1 MKGGKEVKKK
11 LIVLQD
17 EISDC
22 GACSLLS
29 IIRYYGGNANLE
41 NIRSQSLTTHYG
53 VTALNLIECAKK
65 YGFDAIGKKIL
76 ELKDLHLPSIA
87 HFNINNSLSHFVVI
101 YKIDEEKVTIMDP
114 AKGKRVISM
123 LEFNELFTG
132 NIIELYP
139 KNISVE
145 HVCDNRL
152 MKYII
157 NVHFEQKK
165 KVLILLLMIIFIII
179 LTILNSVYI
188 NLMLYTDKKIF
199 LFIAFFLIVLFRG
212 VLDNRVNILKSKLS
226 IGVSKRLQP
235 NFFEHILLLPLN
247 YIHLK
252 DSGEIIKRMDE
263 FEEIKNITFEFII
276 TFIINVLLILILLIL
291 IFVQYLQFLFL
302 TLSIITI
309 YLLYV
314 TFSCRNIKE
323 MVDDLLS
330 SSTNYH
336 SVIVD
341 NISGLTSINHA
352 CAQEYV
358 LNKVKENLD
367 IYLKKNHK
375 YEKYIH
381 KTTMIKSIIYG
392 LFELIC
398 NTILILEYFK
408 GNITLEKIILINN
421 LIVLVLSSLEAIANL
436 IPNIIYYKGIITRV
450 NEFYDLKEDNLE
462 GEEFHN
468 GLIEFKNVSFS
479 YNKLKNIIE
488 DLNFK
493 INVGE
498 KVIIKGTSGKGK
510 STICKLINKEYD
522 NYIGAIYI
530 GNKNIKNISTRQLR
544 ENLSYSCQTEKIF
557 TGTIRENIL
566 MGKQVDDNE
575 FNEIIKICELDRIVK
590 NRPFKYDTF
599 LYGGGEELSGGE
611 RQLIILARTLIRN
624 KKIIILDETLSEVND
639 MLEDRILN
647 KIFTHY
653 KENTIIYISH
663 KNKKRYFK
671 RVINV

>member
-11 LIVLQD
+11 LIVIQE

-41 NIRSQSLTTHYG
+41 NIRSLSLTTHYG

-65 YGFDAIGKKIL
+65 YGFDAIGKKVL
-76 ELKDLHLPSIA
+76 DLKNINLPFIA
-87 HFNINNSLSHFVVI
+87 HFNINNSLSHFIVV
-101 YKIDEEKVTIMDP
+101 YKIEEEKITIMDP
-114 AKGKRVISM
+114 AKGKRVLSM
-123 LEFNELFTG
+123 LEFTELFTG

-145 HVCDNRL
+145 HSCDNRL

-157 NVHFEQKK
+157 NVHLEHKK
-165 KVLILLLMIIFIII
+165 AIIILLIMIVFIII
-179 LTILNSVYI
+179 LTILNSLYI
-188 NLMLYTDKKIF
+188 NLMLNTNKKIL
-199 LFIAFFLIVLFRG
+199 LFVAFIIIVLFRG
-212 VLDNRVNILKSKLS
+212 VLDNRVNISKSRLGISVSQKL
-226 IGVSKRLQP
+226 LP
-235 NFFEHILLLPLN
+235 NFFEHILFLPLN

-276 TFIINVLLILILLIL
+276 TFIINVLLILMLLGIL
-291 IFVQYLQFLFL
+291 FFFHTHFLFL
-302 TLSIITI
+302 TLSFVAI

-323 MVDDLLS
+323 RVDNLLS
-330 SSTNYH
+330 SSTEYH
-336 SVIVD
+336 SIIVD

-352 CAQEYV
+352 HAQEYAI
-358 LNKVKENLD
+358 NKVKESLD
-367 IYLKKNHK
+367 IYLKNNHK
-375 YEKYIH
+375 YEKYIYR
-381 KTTMIKSIIYG
+381 TTMIKGLIFG
-392 LFELIC
+392 LFELMC
-398 NTILILEYFK
+398 NTILLFNFFE
-408 GNITLEKIILINN
+408 NNVTLETIILINN
-421 LIVLVLSSLEAIANL
+421 LIVLVLSSVEAIANL
-436 IPNIIYYKGIITRV
+436 IPNIIYYKSIITRV
-450 NEFYDLKEDNLE
+450 NEFYDLKEDNFE
-462 GEEFHN
+462 GKNFQN
-468 GLIEFKNVSFS
+468 GTIEFQDVTFS
-479 YNKLKNIIE
+479 YNKIKNIVE
-488 DLNFK
+488 NLNFK
-493 INVGE
+493 IDVGE

-522 NYIGAIYI
+522 NYNGKIYI
-530 GNKNIKNISTRQLR
+530 GRENLKEISTKELR

-557 TGTIRENIL
+557 TGTIRDNIL
-566 MGKQVDDNE
+566 MGRNVSEAE
-575 FNEIIKICELDRIVK
+575 FNTIIKICELDRIVK

-611 RQLIILARTLIRN
+611 RQLIILARTLILN

-647 KIFTHY
+647 KIFNHY

-663 KNKKRYFK
+663 KNKKKYFK

>member
-11 LIVLQD
+11 LIVIQE

-41 NIRSQSLTTHYG
+41 NIRSLSLTTHYG

-65 YGFDAIGKKIL
+65 YGFDAVGKKVL
-76 ELKDLHLPSIA
+76 DLKDINLPFIA
-87 HFNINNSLSHFVVI
+87 HFNISNSLSHFVVV
-101 YKIDEEKVTIMDP
+101 YKIEEEKVTIMDP
-114 AKGKRVISM
+114 AKGKSILSM
-123 LEFNELFTG
+123 VEFSELFTG

-145 HVCDNRL
+145 HSCDNRL

-157 NVHFEQKK
+157 NVHLEYK
-165 KVLILLLMIIFIII
+165 KVILFLSVMIIFIII
-179 LTILNSVYI
+179 LTILNSLYI
-188 NLMLYTDKKIF
+188 NLMLNTNQKIL
-199 LFIAFFLIVLFRG
+199 LFIVFILIVLFRG
-212 VLDNRVNILKSKLS
+212 VLDNRVNISKSKLG
-226 IGVSKRLQP
+226 INVSQKLLP
-235 NFFEHILLLPLN
+235 DFFEHILFLPLN

-252 DSGEIIKRMDE
+252 DSGEIIKRIDE

-276 TFIINVLLILILLIL
+276 TFIINILLISML
-291 IFVQYLQFLFL
+291 LGILFFVHTHFLFL
-302 TLSIITI
+302 TLSLIAI

-314 TFSCRNIKE
+314 IFSCRNIKE
-323 MVDDLLS
+323 RVDDLLS
-330 SSTNYH
+330 SSTEYH
-336 SVIVD
+336 SIIVD

-352 CAQEYV
+352 HAQEYA
-358 LNKVKENLD
+358 LNKVKESLD
-367 IYLKKNHK
+367 IYLKNNHK
-375 YEKYIH
+375 YEKYIY
-381 KTTMIKSIIYG
+381 KTTMIKGLIFG

-398 NTILILEYFK
+398 NTILLFNYFK
-408 GNITLEKIILINN
+408 NNITLETIILINN
-421 LIVLVLSSLEAIANL
+421 LIVLVLSSVEAIANL
-436 IPNIIYYKGIITRV
+436 IPNIIYYKSIVTRV
-450 NEFYDLKEDNLE
+450 DEFYDLKEDNFE
-462 GEEFHN
+462 GKKFRN
-468 GLIEFKNVSFS
+468 GIIEFQNVTFS
-479 YNKLKNIIE
+479 YNKLKNTVE
-488 DLNFK
+488 NLNFK

-522 NYIGAIYI
+522 NYSGEIYI
-530 GNKNIKNISTRQLR
+530 GGEKLKEISTKELR

-566 MGKQVDDNE
+566 MGRKISEEE
-575 FNEIIKICELDRIVK
+575 FDKISKICELDRIIK

-611 RQLIILARTLIRN
+611 RQLIILARTLILN

-639 MLEDRILN
+639 MLEDRILS
-647 KIFTHY
+647 KIFSYY

-663 KNKKRYFK
+663 KNKKKYFK